1 MTAEA
6 LFGHVF
12 ASETLLL
19 CDDDLSGPR
28 KDTIRSETSH
38 KHKHKASVEEQGT
51 LSGSFK

>member
-19 CDDDLSGPR
+19 CDDDLSGPC
-28 KDTIRSETSH
+28 KDTIRSETS
-38 KHKHKASVEEQGT
+38 HKHKASVEEQGT